1 MTTANIDY
9 DYLLKF
15 LVLGDSGV
23 GKTCLLYQYTDGRFH
38 TQFISTVGIDFR
50 EKRLVS
56 MLVGPATWT
65 SSIQGASPV
74 LQLYSSRGRRHRIH
88 LQIWD
93 TAGQERF
100 RSLTTAFYRDAMGF
114 LLIFD
119 LTSQKSFLEITNWLE
134 QLRMHA
140 YTEDPDVVLCGN
152 KCDLLQLRVVSR
164 EQVAA
169 LAQRYRLPYIETS
182 ACTGANIQQAV
193 ELLVGRVMERIENA
207 VSNRDFSLLMAQN
220 RRLPNI
226 AYGPDLVRL
235 HQQQPANNSSSSSR
249 RNCNC

>member
-1 MTTANIDY
+1 MTTTNIDY

-50 EKRLVS
+50 EKRLV
-56 MLVGPATWT
+56 
-65 SSIQGASPV
+65 
-74 LQLYSSRGRRHRIH
+74 YNSRGRRHRIH

-119 LTSQKSFLEITNWLE
+119 LTSEKSFLEITNWLE

-140 YTEDPDVVLCGN
+140 YSEDPDVVLCGN

-164 EQVAA
+164 EQVSA
-169 LAQRYRLPYIETS
+169 LAERYRLPYIETS
-182 ACTGANIQQAV
+182 ACTGANVQQAV

-207 VSNRDFSLLMAQN
+207 MCNRELSLLMTQS
-220 RRLPNI
+220 RCLPNLVF
-226 AYGPDLVRL
+226 GPELVRL
-235 HQQQPANNSSSSSR
+235 GEPGASHDVSESTR

>member
-1 MTTANIDY
+1 MGCLCCPERNPNRLRKSRMTGANIDY

-50 EKRLVS
+50 EKRL
-56 MLVGPATWT
+56 
-65 SSIQGASPV
+65 
-74 LQLYSSRGRRHRIH
+74 
-88 LQIWD
+88 IWD

-119 LTSQKSFLEITNWLE
+119 LTSEKSFLETANWLS
-134 QLRMHA
+134 QLRTHA
-140 YTEDPDVVLCGN
+140 YSEDPDVVLCGN

-164 EQVAA
+164 DQVAA
-169 LAQRYRLPYIETS
+169 LCRRYRLPYIETS
-182 ACTGANIQQAV
+182 ACTGANVQDAV

-207 VSNRDFSLLMAQN
+207 ACNREFSLLLTQS
-220 RRLPNI
+220 RCLPNI
-226 AYGPDLVRL
+226 AYGQPEPL
-235 HQQQPANNSSSSSR
+235 HPLNPLIP
-249 RNCNC
+249 

>member
-1 MTTANIDY
+1 MGCLCCPERNPNRLRKSRMTGANIDY

-50 EKRLVS
+50 EKRL
-56 MLVGPATWT
+56 
-65 SSIQGASPV
+65 
-74 LQLYSSRGRRHRIH
+74 LYNSRGRRHRIH

-119 LTSQKSFLEITNWLE
+119 LTSEKSFLETANWLS
-134 QLRMHA
+134 QLRTHA
-140 YTEDPDVVLCGN
+140 YSEDPDVVLCGN

-164 EQVAA
+164 DQVAA
-169 LAQRYRLPYIETS
+169 LCRRYRLPYIETS
-182 ACTGANIQQAV
+182 ACTGANVQDAV

-207 VSNRDFSLLMAQN
+207 ACNREFSLLLTQS
-220 RRLPNI
+220 RCLPNI
-226 AYGPDLVRL
+226 AYGQPEPLRL
-235 HQQQPANNSSSSSR
+235 HDQREEQMPSPR
-249 RNCNC
+249 RNCRNC

>member
-1 MTTANIDY
+1 MKHHHKRSPTMTTANIDY

-38 TQFISTVGIDFR
+38 SQFISTVGIDFR
-50 EKRLVS
+50 EKRL
-56 MLVGPATWT
+56 
-65 SSIQGASPV
+65 I
-74 LQLYSSRGRRHRIH
+74 YSSHGRRHRIH

-119 LTSQKSFLEITNWLE
+119 LTSEKSFLEVTNWLE
-134 QLRMHA
+134 QLRTHA

-152 KCDLLQLRVVSR
+152 KCDLLQMRVVSR
-164 EQVAA
+164 EQVLA
-169 LAQRYRLPYIETS
+169 LAKRYRLPYIETS

-193 ELLVGRVMERIENA
+193 EILVGRVMERIENA
-207 VSNRDFSLLMAQN
+207 VSNRDFSLLMAQS

-226 AYGPDLVRL
+226 VYGPELVRL
-235 HQQQPANNSSSSSR
+235 HDSQSLQSQQSSR

>member
-1 MTTANIDY
+1 
-9 DYLLKF
+9 KF

-38 TQFISTVGIDFR
+38 SQFISTVGIDFR
-50 EKRLVS
+50 EKRLV
-56 MLVGPATWT
+56 
-65 SSIQGASPV
+65 
-74 LQLYSSRGRRHRIH
+74 YNSRGRRHRIH

-119 LTSQKSFLEITNWLE
+119 LTSEKSFLETANWLS
-134 QLRMHA
+134 QLRTHA
-140 YTEDPDVVLCGN
+140 YSEDADVVLCGN

-164 EQVAA
+164 DQVAA
-169 LAQRYRLPYIETS
+169 LAHRYRLPYIETS
-182 ACTGANIQQAV
+182 ACTGANVQEAV

-207 VSNRDFSLLMAQN
+207 ACNRELSLLLTQS
-220 RRLPNI
+220 RCLPSI
-226 AYGPDLVRL
+226 AYGPPELLRL
-235 HQQQPANNSSSSSR
+235 HERSDQQSSAQQR
-249 RNCNC
+249 RNCRNC

>member
-1 MTTANIDY
+1 MTGANIDY

-50 EKRLVS
+50 EKRL
-56 MLVGPATWT
+56 
-65 SSIQGASPV
+65 
-74 LQLYSSRGRRHRIH
+74 LYNSRGRRHRIH

-119 LTSQKSFLEITNWLE
+119 LTSEKSFLETANWLS
-134 QLRMHA
+134 QLRTHA
-140 YTEDPDVVLCGN
+140 YSEDPDVVLCGN

-164 EQVAA
+164 DQVAA
-169 LAQRYRLPYIETS
+169 LCRRYRLTNFYKWKPRTS
-182 ACTGANIQQAV
+182 SGLARGEGHRPDAQCTPEQSV
-193 ELLVGRVMERIENA
+193 EVFLGLV
-207 VSNRDFSLLMAQN
+207 F
-220 RRLPNI
+220 
-226 AYGPDLVRL
+226 
-235 HQQQPANNSSSSSR
+235 
-249 RNCNC
+249 